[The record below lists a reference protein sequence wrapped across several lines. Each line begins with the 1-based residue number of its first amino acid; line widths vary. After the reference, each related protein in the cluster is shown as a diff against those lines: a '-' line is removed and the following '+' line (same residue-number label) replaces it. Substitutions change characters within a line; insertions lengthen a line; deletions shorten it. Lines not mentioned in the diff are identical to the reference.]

1 MGKWKIISYRKC
13 NINSIKKCRSEAK
26 GEHNHYFDEPINFPN
41 GSKHRSY
48 PKACI
53 KCERYCDQ
61 NKKKY
66 LHSRYVYLF
75 NNIFQWCSHFLQN
88 RFVKREFGCR
98 LCWFGNCWCSW
109 RNGFWCARPFFL
121 IILLFF
127 SDLTIW
133 SD

>member
-13 NINSIKKCRSEAK
+13 NINSIKQKPHWGQRWAQSLIWWTYQFPKWLQTTKLSK
-26 GEHNHYFDEPINFPN
+26 GMHE
-41 GSKHRSY
+41 
-48 PKACI
+48 
-53 KCERYCDQ
+53 CERYCNR

-75 NNIFQWCSHFLQN
+75 NNIFQWCSHFLQH